1 MSTSTTNASPF
12 SASPA
17 GAGRLAGK
25 VAFITGAARGQGRS
39 HALRLAREG
48 ADIIAID
55 LCGPLPTVGYPL
67 STPDDLAKTV
77 GLVEELDRRIVAA
90 QADVRDLASLERA
103 VADGVA
109 ELGRLDIVCANA
121 GILSSG
127 SLADLSEEAW
137 REMIDINLSGVWRTC
152 RAAIPH
158 LIAGGRGGS
167 IVLTSSVAGLKSYP
181 NIAHYVSAKH
191 GVTGLMR
198 TLAVE
203 LAPHRIRVNSVHPT
217 QVDTDMIQN
226 DVMYRL
232 FCPDSENPT
241 REEFAAASRATGLL
255 PVDWVEAID
264 VSNAVLFL
272 ASEDARY
279 ITGTALAIDAGALIS

>member
-1 MSTSTTNASPF
+1 MSTSSTSDGTF

-39 HALRLAREG
+39 HALRLAGEG

-55 LCGPLPTVGYPL
+55 LCGPLPSVGYPL
-67 STPDDLAKTV
+67 STPDDLATTV

-103 VADGVA
+103 LADGVA

-127 SLADLSEEAW
+127 SLADLTVEAW

-232 FCPDSENPT
+232 FCPDSKNPT
-241 REEFAAASRATGLL
+241 RQEFAAASRATGLL

-272 ASEDARY
+272 ASDDARY
-279 ITGTALAIDAGALIS
+279 ITGTALAVDAGALVS